1 MRVLRQASSYWRP
14 PGRMR
19 AMSVGASSAA
29 PAAPTGAGGSRSR
42 TASSTLFALTA
53 SPELTLCSPSHG
65 RVHSLKNPAIVKDF
79 YMHPETRDV
88 RSPILVY
95 PEDARADRRA
105 AKDVKN
111 GRAFFSPSLFN
122 DLSAATS
129 ES

>member
-1 MRVLRQASSYWRP
+1 MPV
-14 PGRMR
+14 
-19 AMSVGASSAA
+19 SVGASSAA

-42 TASSTLFALTA
+42 TASSTLSSFTA
-53 SPELTLCSPSHG
+53 SPKSTLCSPPHG
-65 RVHSLKNPAIVKDF
+65 RVHSIKNPAILKDF
-79 YMHPETRDV
+79 YLHPETPDV

-95 PEDARADRRA
+95 PEDAHADRRA